1 MERLW
6 FAFWELSVEMG
17 IYILA
22 GLFIAGVLHQWVR
35 EASIRRHLGSAT
47 QGAVYKAALAGIPL
61 PLCSCSVI
69 PFAVSLRRS
78 GASRGATL
86 SFLISTP
93 ITGADSIL
101 ATFGMFGGA
110 FTFYRV
116 VSSGIMAVAAGLLM
130 NRFDS
135 PESKPAVRF
144 GITPPVTPSSPIAF
158 RAPEPTAEVFSFKKV
173 FVYGF
178 DTLLGSFSKPL
189 FWGLAAGAV
198 ISAFLPENLHT
209 LFAENR
215 ILGYGMAVAIAV
227 PMYVCA
233 TASLPIAASL
243 ILAGVSPGAAFVF
256 LSAGPAT
263 NTVTIGVVKSL
274 LGTRALIIYLSTIV
288 IGSVAFGAAIDLA
301 LDSMALGM
309 AVDMSEEHSLIEQ
322 GSAVVLLGLIGWHT
336 VRGWFTKTACCEN
349 GSCRS

>member
-1 MERLW
+1 MESVWL
-6 FAFWELSVEMG
+6 AFWELSVDMG

-22 GLFIAGVLHQWVR
+22 GLFIAGVLHQWVG

-47 QGAVYKAALAGIPL
+47 QGAVYKAAIAGIPL

-69 PFAVSLRRS
+69 PFAASLRRS

-101 ATFGMFGGA
+101 ATFGMFGGV

-116 VSSGIMAVAAGLLM
+116 ISSGILAVAAGLLM
-130 NRFDS
+130 NRFDL
-135 PESKPAVRF
+135 PEPKSVMRF
-144 GITPPVTPSSPIAF
+144 GIAPSAPQPAVAVRTAPVVEREPFSVR
-158 RAPEPTAEVFSFKKV
+158 RA

-189 FWGLAAGAV
+189 LMGLLAGAL
-198 ISAFLPENLHT
+198 ISAFLPENLQ
-209 LFAENR
+209 LFFDENR
-215 ILGYGMAVAIAV
+215 MVGYGVAVAIAV

-274 LGTRALIIYLSTIV
+274 LGNRALTIYLSVIV
-288 IGSVAFGAAIDLA
+288 IGSIVFGAAVDLL
-301 LDSMALGM
+301 LDSMALQM
-309 AVDMSEEHSLIEQ
+309 HVDMTEEHSLIEKI
-322 GSAVVLLGLIGWHT
+322 SAVALLGLIGWQSI
-336 VRGWFTKTACCEN
+336 RGWFTKKTCCQS
-349 GSCRS
+349 GSCAS

>member
-1 MERLW
+1 METVWL
-6 FAFWELSVEMG
+6 AFWELSVDMG

-22 GLFIAGVLHQWVR
+22 GLLIAGMLHQWI
-35 EASIRRHLGSAT
+35 EETSIRRHLGSAT
-47 QGAVYKAALAGIPL
+47 QGAVYKAALVGIPL

-69 PFAVSLRRS
+69 PFAASLRRS

-93 ITGADSIL
+93 ITGVDSIL
-101 ATFGMFGGA
+101 ATFGMFGWA
-110 FTFYRV
+110 FAFYRLI
-116 VSSGIMAVAAGLLM
+116 SSIVIAVAAGLLM
-130 NRFDS
+130 NRFDL
-135 PESKPAVRF
+135 PDPKPAWSF
-144 GITPPVTPSSPIAF
+144 GVAPAAPLSPVAGRTPA
-158 RAPEPTAEVFSFKKV
+158 AEPEPFSLRKA

-178 DTLLGSFSKPL
+178 DTLLASFSKPL
-189 FWGLAAGAV
+189 FWGLAVGAL

-209 LFAENR
+209 VLSENR
-215 ILGYGMAVAIAV
+215 FLGYGMAAAIAV

-274 LGTRALIIYLSTIV
+274 LGTRALVIYLSTIV
-288 IGSVAFGAAIDLA
+288 VGSIAFGAVIDLL

-309 AVDMSEEHSLIEQ
+309 AVDMTEEHTLIEKI
-322 GSAVVLLGLIGWHT
+322 SAVVLLGLIGWHT
-336 VRGWFTKTACCEN
+336 LRGWFKKTTCCEG
-349 GSCRS
+349 GSCGS